1 MTERAPRLGTAR
13 AGEAQQTALVTG
25 ATDGIGRATARPF
38 PGRWLVGVLGR
49 NPERTRAVVEDIS
62 RAGGTAYAVVADLTS
77 MHDTRRAVDQVLAAV
92 DRLDVLL
99 LNANHITQERVVTPE
114 GFEANLAIGW
124 LSRVLMMRRLEPLL
138 AASSGQVLSV
148 VGMNLGRIDT
158 DDLSLPGSPGG
169 MASLGQW
176 QWAIQTYLRAWNE
189 RGHVPAN
196 TYMPGLVKTKILA
209 DEPGRL
215 QRAAIK
221 VAMQVVA
228 TTPDVSA
235 RHVVAALQSLSA
247 TGARDHYVSVKKD
260 KGVRDLALADGDID
274 RIWRLSHDAT
284 ERWVR

>member
-1 MTERAPRLGTAR
+1 MTERTASGHGSG
-13 AGEAQQTALVTG
+13 GEAQQTALVTG
-25 ATDGIGRATARPF
+25 ATDGIGRATAQALSQD
-38 PGRWLVGVLGR
+38 GWLVGVLGR